1 MELSMKKFFR
11 ISIPILL
18 AIAIILIT
26 CWYFLSYDKEFT
38 RDLLLE
44 GARYFESQGN
54 LKIAAWFY
62 DGAYLMVSD
71 NDAVAIELAEQYKS
85 DGNYTKAEY
94 VLSHALEDGGGIE
107 LYIALCKTYVEQ
119 DKLIDAVYLLDNI
132 SNQQIKAELE
142 QIRPA
147 APTVSLEPGFYT
159 QYVSVGFTTDDKN
172 QLYVNSEGEYPSMEK
187 NLYIQPITLVAGENT
202 LYSIAVSENG
212 LVSPFAIYSYTVG
225 GVIEELVFQDAA
237 IEAEIRKI
245 LNVAEDKTLYSNDLW
260 GITEFVVPAGAANY
274 VDLCKLSY
282 LQELSIADGK
292 ANQLHNISTLS
303 YLTKLTITNTP
314 VSADEVKVIG
324 ALPQLTQLTLSDCG
338 LTTINGLEAAYSL
351 TFLNLNNNTLRN
363 ISPLSSM
370 SLLQSLYLADNAL
383 TDLKALSNLQALSI
397 LDVSRNTIQDISP
410 LTGLTNLTQ
419 LNISSNKISDLDR
432 IDKLV
437 KLVVLRADNNIL
449 TDISKLA
456 ACVNIVELKIA
467 NNSIEDLSAV
477 APMKKLAHLDFS
489 HNQVIE
495 LPAFASDCELVSID
509 GSFNLLTN
517 LDALAGLPRLNN
529 VFMDYNEEIESV
541 EPLASCPVLILVNVY
556 GTKVTEVDML
566 TDQSIIVNYNPTLE
580 E

>member
-1 MELSMKKFFR
+1 MKKFFR

-18 AIAIILIT
+18 TIAIILIT

-54 LKIAAWFY
+54 LKVAAWFY
-62 DGAYLMVSD
+62 DGAYLMASD
-71 NDAVAIELAEQYKS
+71 NDAVAIELAEQYKA

-132 SNQQIKAELE
+132 SNQQIKSDLD

-147 APTVSLEPGFYT
+147 APSVSLEPGFYT
-159 QYVSVGFTTDDKN
+159 QYVSVGFATEDGN
-172 QLYVNSEGEYPSMEK
+172 HLYVNPEGEYPSMEQ
-187 NLYIQPITLVAGENT
+187 NAYVQPITLVAGENT

-225 GVIEELVFQDAA
+225 GVIEELDFKDAS
-237 IEAEIRKI
+237 IEAEVRKI
-245 LNVAEDKTLYSNDLW
+245 LDAAEDKTLYSNDLW

-274 VDLCKLSY
+274 EDLSKFTYLKKLSI
-282 LQELSIADGK
+282 SDGK
-292 ANQLHNISTLS
+292 TGQLQYISGLS
-303 YLTKLTITNTP
+303 YLTSLNITNTA
-314 VSADEVKVIG
+314 VSSDEVKVIG
-324 ALPQLTQLTLSDCG
+324 SLPQLTQLTLSNCG
-338 LTTINGLEAAYSL
+338 LTTISGLESAYAL
-351 TFLNLNNNTLRN
+351 TDLNLNNNTLRN
-363 ISPLSSM
+363 ISALSSM
-370 SLLQSLYLADNAL
+370 PMLQSLYLADNAL

-397 LDVSRNTIQDISP
+397 LDVSRNTIHDISP

-419 LNISSNKISDLDR
+419 LNISSNKISDLSS

-437 KLVVLRADNNIL
+437 KLVVFRADGNIL

-456 ACVNIVELKIA
+456 ACVNIMELKLS
-467 NNSIEDLSAV
+467 NNSIEDLSAI
-477 APMKKLAHLDFS
+477 ATMKKLAHLDFS
-489 HNQVIE
+489 HNLVTA

-509 GSFNLLTN
+509 GSYNLLTN

-529 VFMDYNEEIESV
+529 IFMDYNEEIESV

-580 E
+580 D